1 MNKSMS
7 AFVSLAVALAMLGSP
22 AIAETSPKVS
32 HQHRSHKAI
41 AGKHYRHRNHDR
53 HHSYVHRIYGRPGP
67 LYGYRFGFS
76 TYPGDPFYSDDYFDG
91 RSCYYLHHRDF
102 CRGPKSL
109 DWLRW

>member
-7 AFVSLAVALAMLGSP
+7 VVVTAGIALAMLGSD
-22 AIAETSPKVS
+22 AIAATSPDLS
-32 HQHRSHKAI
+32 HHHLHKAHV
-41 AGKHYRHRNHDR
+41 AKHYK
-53 HHSYVHRIYGRPGP
+53 HSYSITVIILTSIEFYSRPGP
-67 LYGYRFGFS
+67 LHGYRFGFS

-91 RSCYYLHHRDF
+91 RRCYYLHHRDF

>member
-7 AFVSLAVALAMLGSP
+7 AFVSAGIALTILGSQ
-22 AIAETSPKVS
+22 AIAEMSS
-32 HQHRSHKAI
+32 HPSHPHRSHKAH
-41 AGKHYRHRNHDR
+41 AAKHYKHHKHYRHR
-53 HHSYVHRIYGRPGP
+53 SYVHRVYGRPGP

-91 RSCYYLHHRDF
+91 RRCYYLHHRDF

>member
-1 MNKSMS
+1 MKKTFS
-7 AFVSLAVALAMLGSP
+7 AFVFAGAAFAMLASQ
-22 AIAETSPKVS
+22 AIAATTTPPS
-32 HQHRSHKAI
+32 HHHLSHKAHV
-41 AGKHYRHRNHDR
+41 AKHHKSHKHHRHNP
-53 HHSYVHRIYGRPGP
+53 YVHRVYGRPGP

-91 RSCYYLHHRDF
+91 RRCYYLHHKDF